1 MTKDGR
7 EFGKLTEKEVDGLER
22 SEKKA
27 YYAWKNAQL
36 DATVIAQQ
44 ERNVQL
50 DAKIIAKQEK

>member
-27 YYAWKNAQL
+27 YYAWQTTQL
-36 DATVIAQQ
+36 EAKVIKTG
-44 ERNVQL
+44 QL
-50 DAKIIAKQEK
+50 ADTE

>member
-1 MTKDGR
+1 MVSSIKGLGYGQMTKDGR

-36 DATVIAQQ
+36 DATVIA
-44 ERNVQL
+44 
-50 DAKIIAKQEK
+50 KQEK